1 MFLIGM
7 SYGGG
12 AKFHPP
18 SKILDNTPNYLKI
31 GTHVQNYKNN
41 RNLPKKNS
49 IFDFSHLFSWSLA
62 FEGPISAK
70 FQMAIKSEQ
79 IFLGRRLTPQMKD
92 IDEYFH
98 IKQTEK
104 SYLS

>member
-1 MFLIGM
+1 MHEL
-7 SYGGG
+7 
-12 AKFHPP
+12 PP
-18 SKILDNTPNYLKI
+18 SKILKSTPNYLKI
-31 GTHVQNYKNN
+31 GTHVQKYKNN
-41 RNLPKKNS
+41 RNLSKKFS
-49 IFDFSHLFSWSLA
+49 ISNFSHIFSWSLA

-79 IFLGRRLTPQMKD
+79 IFLGIRLTPQMKD
-92 IDEYFH
+92 LDEYFH

>member
-12 AKFHPP
+12 RIFAPP
-18 SKILDNTPNYLKI
+18 SKILNNTPNNLKI
-31 GTHVQNYKNN
+31 CTHVQKYKNN
-41 RNLPKKNS
+41 RNLPK
-49 IFDFSHLFSWSLA
+49 DFSHLFSGSLA

-70 FQMAIKSEQ
+70 FQMAVKSEQ

-92 IDEYFH
+92 LDEYFH
-98 IKQTEK
+98 IKQIEK
-104 SYLS
+104 SYPS